1 MAKLITF
8 GTGIICN
15 PLVSK
20 EYKKIRIPYQV
31 SIALREDPS
40 ERYWEMHDGSASL
53 DRIKAIDDNKLE
65 RKRLYDQGFIPC
77 NELLINCTCENKA
90 HNYFSLIYCGMLL
103 SLPDIFTTP
112 APYGI
117 YDPNEIDS
125 NFISYGRYK
134 DVLFAL
140 HVANKAWDCN
150 KFIFA
155 IEKWKLSL
163 EIHSFTPHS
172 ANPRYGEIFKNEN
185 INSEHVKKA
194 YAINCCF
201 SAIEELGL
209 EIRSS
214 SKKKRF
220 INNSWNNEVLEDIQN
235 RLNSSGIL
243 NEEEIEWIRRGK
255 RTQIDKDLN
264 PQFGIKSKWAT
275 YPKVS
280 DKTLKIYE
288 AIHYASLLRNF
299 YSAHKFNNLTQY
311 INDYDVHNIQSLTR
325 YLILKTLGL
334 WKYNIELSR
343 KIGSC

>member
-1 MAKLITF
+1 MANLISF
-8 GTGIICN
+8 GTGIISN

-20 EYKKIRIPYQV
+20 EYKKIRIPYQIGI
-31 SIALREDPS
+31 SLREDPS
-40 ERYWEMHDGSASL
+40 ERYWEMYNGSSSL
-53 DRIKAIDDNKLE
+53 DRIKLIGDNLTE

-77 NELLINCTCENKA
+77 NELIIKSSSENKA
-90 HNYFSLIYCGMLL
+90 QNYLSLIYAGMLL
-103 SLPDIFTTP
+103 SIPDKYTTP

-117 YDPNEIDS
+117 YNINEIDAQ
-125 NFISYGRYK
+125 FISYKRYK

-140 HVANKAWDCN
+140 NVSNKVWGID
-150 KFIFA
+150 KYTFA

-172 ANPRYGEIFKNEN
+172 ANPKYGEIFKNEN

-194 YAINCCF
+194 YAINLCF

-214 SKKKRF
+214 SNKKRF
-220 INNSWNNEVLEDIQN
+220 INNSWNPEVLDDIQN
-235 RLNSSGIL
+235 RLKSSGISKKD
-243 NEEEIEWIRRGK
+243 EIEWIRRGK
-255 RTQIDKDLN
+255 RTQIDQVLN
-264 PQFGIKSKWAT
+264 PQFGTKSKWSV
-275 YPKVS
+275 YPEVG
-280 DKTLKIYE
+280 DKTFKVYE

-299 YSAHKFNNLTQY
+299 YTAHKFDILTQY

-334 WKYNIELSR
+334 WKFNIELS
-343 KIGSC
+343 KKYGSC